1 MPLTI
6 RNLPTRRNKM
16 KLSVTML
23 DNEVKSAVINV
34 GKDNGYIEAFID
46 ESHTNPE
53 LHIYLYNSH
62 GDVISRDVMPV
73 ALLTAKRA
81 SGGCT
86 TPKFEPAQEHYEGEI

>member
-1 MPLTI
+1 
-6 RNLPTRRNKM
+6 M

-46 ESHTNPE
+46 ETYTNPE

-73 ALLTAKRA
+73 SLLTAKRA

-86 TPKFEPAQEHYEGEI
+86 TPKFEPAQEHYEGEIK